1 NQTNHR
7 KVVTDIMEKCNM
19 ISKHKHN
26 AEYSMPYT
34 KKEAIDG
41 IERHVHAFWEPRMR
55 KQLEEYLA
63 ETGGKDLL
71 PSVVTAMTRYFEKQK
86 QKTTA
91 KKAPATAR

>member
-1 NQTNHR
+1 METRDMIRMLNQ
-7 KVVTDIMEKCNM
+7 I
-19 ISKHKHN
+19 
-26 AEYSMPYT
+26 AEFYKPYT
-34 KKEAIDG
+34 QTEAIDG

-55 KQLEEYLA
+55 KQLEEYMA